1 LLLLFPALLP
11 AQAPDLVVCAG
22 EGFTLTCYATT
33 PSAITY
39 QWYEDDGTIPN
50 SNTPS
55 LNIVQ
60 GKAAAGT
67 YTYRCETSA
76 ADCGPMP
83 TSNTLKCWRRLFW
96 EWTLS
101 GGHACQ

>member
-1 LLLLFPALLP
+1 MTALWCCP

-22 EGFTLTCYATT
+22 EGFTLTCCATA

-39 QWYEDDGTIPN
+39 QWYEDDEPITD
-50 SNTPS
+50 SNTHS

-60 GKAAAGT
+60 GKAAGT

-83 TSNTLKCWRRLFW
+83 TSNTLKCRQRLWFF
-96 EWTLS
+96 L
-101 GGHACQ
+101 GLPRLNGLQA